1 MIVILSNKI
10 ALLLLLLLRLYNA
23 NTLFEFKNHMKTLTK
38 EMQAAITSSMALN
51 LLKEGNKRFVNNLKV
66 NRNLLQQANE
76 TSDGQHPFAVILSCI
91 DSRTSV
97 ELVFDQGLGDVF
109 SVRIAG
115 NIINED
121 ILGSMEFSCKIAGA
135 KIIVVLGHTNCG
147 AIKGACDHIEM
158 GNLTALLSKI
168 QPAVYDE
175 KTVIENRHSA
185 NDDFVEKVATIN
197 VKRTVNAIMERS
209 PILKE
214 MIENGKIGIV
224 GGTHTIAT
232 GEVIFYDDTLILHE
246 LD

>member
-1 MIVILSNKI
+1 
-10 ALLLLLLLRLYNA
+10 
-23 NTLFEFKNHMKTLTK
+23 MKTLTK
-38 EMQAAITSSMALN
+38 EIQASITPAMALE

-97 ELVFDQGLGDVF
+97 ELIFDQGLGDVF
-109 SVRIAG
+109 SIRIAG

-121 ILGSMEFSCKIAGA
+121 ILGSMEFGCKVAGS
-135 KIIVVLGHTNCG
+135 KIIVVLGHSKCG
-147 AIKGACDHIEM
+147 AIKGACDHVEM

-175 KTVIENRHSA
+175 KSVTDNRDS
-185 NDDFVEKVATIN
+185 NNEEFVEKVAAIN
-197 VKRTVNAIMERS
+197 VRRTVAAIMQRS

-214 MIENGKIGIV
+214 LIQSGAIGII
-224 GGTHTIAT
+224 GGNHDIAS
-232 GEVIFYDDTLILHE
+232 GEVSFYEDTLIIR
-246 LD
+246 